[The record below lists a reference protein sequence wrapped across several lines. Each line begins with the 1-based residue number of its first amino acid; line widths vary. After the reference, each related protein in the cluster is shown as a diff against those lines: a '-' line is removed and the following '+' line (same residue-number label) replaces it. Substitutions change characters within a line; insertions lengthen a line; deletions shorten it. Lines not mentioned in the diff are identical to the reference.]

1 LLTSVCGAALLLF
14 SQLRSASRRFNWRAL
29 VLASNLLLVATGE
42 FYIAPEIA
50 GLRAQ
55 GPSAVQ
61 AVARLHGVASIACLI
76 TSVVGLILVIAGT
89 DSD

>member
-1 LLTSVCGAALLLF
+1 M
-14 SQLRSASRRFNWRAL
+14 
-29 VLASNLLLVATGE
+29 LLLVAIGE

-50 GLRAQ
+50 GLSAQ
-55 GPSAVQ
+55 GLSASQ

-76 TSVVGLILVIAGT
+76 TSVVGLILVFAGP

>member
-1 LLTSVCGAALLLF
+1 MRRGVCIEPQRCRP
-14 SQLRSASRRFNWRAL
+14 QLELAVHRQGQFRFNWRAL
-29 VLASNLLLVATGE
+29 VLASRLLLVAIGE

-50 GLRAQ
+50 GL
-55 GPSAVQ
+55 SASQ

-76 TSVVGLILVIAGT
+76 TRVVGLILMIAGP